1 MFWKFFSGWWFQIFF
16 IFTPI
21 WGRFPC
27 WLIFFKGVETTNQF
41 LFFYLPGDFLALTDF
56 KCDLGTF
63 PNIRMSL
70 MVSQDAEQI
79 SWRGQ
84 AGVSGY
90 QSPALKRWA
99 DSEGLLFWMLS
110 QKQRTSQSLWMFDNF
125 DRTFW
130 GNSLRTD
137 TLKLLGSSF
146 REPFFWATSRL
157 SQSTLPLYWPLEETT
172 KKGTQRRLPQ
182 LQGLCHLQ

>member
-1 MFWKFFSGWWFQIFF
+1 MVYGFSFLEMFWKCFFVFS
-16 IFTPI
+16 
-21 WGRFPC
+21 
-27 WLIFFKGVETTNQF
+27 
-41 LFFYLPGDFLALTDF
+41 FYLPGDFLALTGF

-63 PNIRMSL
+63 PNIQTSL

-90 QSPALKRWA
+90 QSPTLKKWA

-137 TLKLLGSSF
+137 TLKLFGSSF
-146 REPFFWATSRL
+146 RESFFWATWRL
-157 SQSTLPLYWPLEETT
+157 SQSTLMASWRNNKKRPTEAATWAARALSFTGVLQWSLYYCIIWVNVW
-172 KKGTQRRLPQ
+172 
-182 LQGLCHLQ
+182 

>member
-1 MFWKFFSGWWFQIFF
+1 MFWKCFFVFS
-16 IFTPI
+16 
-21 WGRFPC
+21 
-27 WLIFFKGVETTNQF
+27 
-41 LFFYLPGDFLALTDF
+41 FYLPGDFLALTGF

-63 PNIRMSL
+63 PNIQTSL

-90 QSPALKRWA
+90 QSPTLKKWA
-99 DSEGLLFWMLS
+99 DSEGLFFWMLS
-110 QKQRTSQSLWMFDNF
+110 QKQRTSQSSWMFDNF

-130 GNSLRTD
+130 GNYLRTD
-137 TLKLLGSSF
+137 TLKLFGSSF

-157 SQSTLPLYWPLEETT
+157 SQCTYHFTGLLKKQQKKAHRGVCLSCKGFVIYRCFAVVITSLYLF
-172 KKGTQRRLPQ
+172 G
-182 LQGLCHLQ
+182 